1 MTNEKGILVRWVED
15 KGFGF
20 MKPENGANDI
30 FIHISALKGMSRK
43 PIVGDV
49 IHYQICIAE
58 SGKTCAI
65 NANIEGVNQLLTIAP
80 IERKRGVTP
89 KYPIKEKPYRKSSY
103 VNKSKNRLNLL
114 PIMAIIVIAVIIY
127 TKIFKLKDQSNIIS
141 HSTSQVEQFAQQEK
155 FQCQGKV
162 WCSQMSSYEEALFYL
177 RNCPGTKMDGDS
189 DGEPCENQF

>member
-1 MTNEKGILVRWVED
+1 MTNDKGILVRWVED

-20 MKPENGANDI
+20 IKPENGANDI

-49 IHYQICIAE
+49 IHYQISVAE

-80 IERKRGVTP
+80 IERKRGATP
-89 KYPIKEKPYRKSSY
+89 NYPIKEKPYRKSSQ
-103 VNKSKNRLNLL
+103 VDKSKKRLNLL
-114 PIMAIIVIAVIIY
+114 PIMAIIVIAVFIY
-127 TKIFKLKDQSNIIS
+127 TKIFKLKDQSNRIS

-162 WCSQMSSYEEALFYL
+162 WCSEMSSYEEALFYL

>member
-20 MKPENGANDI
+20 IKPENGANEI
-30 FIHISALKGMSRK
+30 FIHISALKGMSHK

-49 IHYQICIAE
+49 IHSQISIAE
-58 SGKTCAI
+58 SGKTCSI
-65 NANIEGVNQLLTIAP
+65 NANIQGVNQLLTIAP
-80 IERKRGVTP
+80 IERKRDSKP
-89 KYPIKEKPYRKSSY
+89 NYPVKEKPYRKSSH
-103 VNKSKNRLNLL
+103 VDKSKKRLNLL
-114 PIMAIIVIAVIIY
+114 PIMAIIVIAVFIY
-127 TKIFKLKDQSNIIS
+127 TKIFKLKDQGNIIS
-141 HSTSQVEQFAQQEK
+141 HSTIEVEQFAQQEK

-162 WCSQMSSYEEALFYL
+162 WCSEMSSYEEALFYL